1 MVQGNLLG
9 LPLPHRCGF
18 GAGRIRTTAGSAV
31 LGAADHHTGDRV
43 NVVGIVFAVG
53 GECYLIV
60 ICTIPVLQVRRRKG
74 GCALRDAGGVQGN
87 RFGRV
92 RPKITGLGTLLAAA
106 CQHQAKHRSNPKHP
120 YQFSFHLKTSF
131 FILAL
136 SYHGNM
142 KGT

>member
-60 ICTIPVLQVRRRKG
+60 IYTIPVLQVHRRKG

-92 RPKITGLGTLLAAA
+92 RPNITGLGTLLARSLSAPG
-106 CQHQAKHRSNPKHP
+106 QAPQQPKASIP
-120 YQFSFHLKTSF
+120 IFVSS
-131 FILAL
+131 
-136 SYHGNM
+136 
-142 KGT
+142 